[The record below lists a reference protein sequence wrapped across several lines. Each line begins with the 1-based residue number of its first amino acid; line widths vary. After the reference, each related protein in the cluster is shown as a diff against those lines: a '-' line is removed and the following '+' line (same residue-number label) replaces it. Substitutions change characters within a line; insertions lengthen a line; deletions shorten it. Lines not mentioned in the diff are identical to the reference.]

1 MDEHRKWLLHAYG
14 GASSAHVAGQREQF
28 FHGDEVG
35 FLGSGGFGGFLEVYL
50 RIAGDDTDK
59 VSGLFPFEHEGLE
72 HPVDVLAKLRS
83 YMVGCEIVGVDGVGH
98 QLVGYAGFVKQTCG
112 IGFLNFHG
120 SKDTQKD

>member
-1 MDEHRKWLLHAYG
+1 MR
-14 GASSAHVAGQREQF
+14 SA
-28 FHGDEVG
+28 
-35 FLGSGGFGGFLEVYL
+35 FLAPAALAAFLRSTSAL
-50 RIAGDDTDK
+50 PGDDTDK

-72 HPVDVLAKLRS
+72 HPVDVLAKLRR